1 MLNDTIAA
9 ISTALN
15 NQAISIVRLSGDE
28 AIEIANKIFDRDLNH
43 TQGNTIIYGHI
54 MEDGHKLDEVMV
66 SIFRAPKSYTME
78 DLVEINCHGGVY
90 ITRRILSLCL
100 ANGARMAL
108 NGEFTK
114 RAYLN
119 GRIDLA
125 KAESI
130 NDMINANSEVQ
141 IKSAMKGIDGSIS
154 RLIEPLCDDI
164 MNMIGMIEVNIDYPE
179 YDDVEIITN
188 EKLLPKLHEWI
199 SISDE
204 MIDKAQRFRVIKEG
218 LKTAIVGK
226 PNVGKSSL
234 LNALLNKD
242 KAIVTD
248 IAGTTRD
255 LVEDDVRLDNITLH
269 LIDTA
274 GIRESDDVVEKIGI
288 ERSLK
293 AIEEAELVILVIDA
307 SKNMDEED
315 KELLELTKDKDR
327 IIVYNKTDM
336 NDDVKGIKVSAL
348 NGDISELKN
357 YLNERYD
364 KDQSLIDEDILNNER
379 QIALM
384 IKANKGL
391 KDMLKEVDY
400 GYELD
405 LVSSDLYTVYH
416 DLSEII
422 GKSYEDDLIDHL
434 FRNFCL
440 GK

>member
-43 TQGNTIIYGHI
+43 IQGNTIIYGHI
-54 MEDGHKLDEVMV
+54 MEDGHKFDEVMV
-66 SIFRAPKSYTME
+66 SVFRAPKSYTME

-199 SISDE
+199 SLSDE

>member
-43 TQGNTIIYGHI
+43 IQGNTIIYGHI

>member
-43 TQGNTIIYGHI
+43 IQGNTIIYGHI

-66 SIFRAPKSYTME
+66 SVFRAPKSYTME

-307 SKNMDEED
+307 SKDMDEED